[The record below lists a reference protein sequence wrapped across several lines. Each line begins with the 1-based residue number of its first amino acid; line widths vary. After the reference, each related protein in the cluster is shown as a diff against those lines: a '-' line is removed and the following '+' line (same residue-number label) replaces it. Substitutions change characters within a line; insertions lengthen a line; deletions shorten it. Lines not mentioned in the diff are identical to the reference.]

1 MSDIN
6 YFFSLYTLLR
16 IAYTTLS
23 IKLSSKKMLGNAK
36 ASLAM
41 EGLIVTEE
49 ETEIGKNFLEGKYSE
64 EEALN
69 ILLRGVKKQNYF
81 YNNLYSIKQ

>member
-69 ILLRGVKKQNYF
+69 ILLRGVKK
-81 YNNLYSIKQ
+81 